1 VNILNKKTKDQELG
15 LNFKLKKMET
25 ISFDKLLLKTAFCC
39 MASDGHIDNREIE
52 LIKSMCEKSPL
63 FKDFKFEEEINQLVI
78 KINARGKEFI
88 QYYFDLLSKTQLSEQ
103 EELTLI
109 DFAIKTINADEK
121 IEYSEVKFF
130 KVLRHHLKINDEK
143 ILSIYPDIESWLE
156 QDIITENYI
165 DKIKEDYLNISSI
178 PQFDLIQL
186 IDKGS
191 IDSNKTD

>member
-1 VNILNKKTKDQELG
+1 MNKKTKDQELG

-88 QYYFDLLSKTQLSEQ
+88 QYYFFDTFIYSIS
-103 EELTLI
+103 
-109 DFAIKTINADEK
+109 
-121 IEYSEVKFF
+121 IEMVKF
-130 KVLRHHLKINDEK
+130 
-143 ILSIYPDIESWLE
+143 
-156 QDIITENYI
+156 
-165 DKIKEDYLNISSI
+165 
-178 PQFDLIQL
+178 
-186 IDKGS
+186 
-191 IDSNKTD
+191 